1 MRYHSGMAIHEIE
14 CPCCRTVIKLDGE
27 TGAVISHKQVEK
39 PPAIE
44 DLAAAV
50 ANLKGEAA
58 KREEIF
64 QKSFADQKTRQN
76 VLNRKFEELLKE
88 AKANPDTRPPKRDI
102 DLD

>member
-1 MRYHSGMAIHEIE
+1 MATHEIE
-14 CPCCRTVIKLDGE
+14 CPCCRTVLKVDSE
-27 TGAVISHKQVEK
+27 TGAVLSHKQVEK
-39 PPAIE
+39 PSTIE

-64 QKSFADQKTRQN
+64 QKSFAEQKTRQT
-76 VLNRKFEELLKE
+76 VLDRKFEELLKE
-88 AKANPDTRPPKRDI
+88 AKANPDTKPMKRDI